1 MPKLKILSGKDM
13 IKIFNLLGFDVQSQK
28 GSHIKLSR
36 ILNDA
41 KQVLVV
47 PNHSE
52 IDTGTLKAIIRQA
65 SKYVSEAELV
75 KHFYTN

>member
-1 MPKLKILSGKDM
+1 MPKLKILSGKDV

-36 ILNDA
+36 KLNDA
-41 KQVLVV
+41 NQVLVV

-65 SKYVSEAELV
+65 SKYVSEAELAN
-75 KHFYTN
+75 HFYTK